1 MEWFYPTLPFD
12 YYIDKGLNVMQ
23 YTSTRDRSHTF
34 SASQAIAKG
43 LAEDGGLLTPA
54 YLPKLPGKALEDL
67 KGMSYQQRA
76 VYIMKLFL
84 DEFTVKELL
93 RIGVDIKAWER

>member
-1 MEWFYPTLPFD
+1 
-12 YYIDKGLNVMQ
+12 MQ

-54 YLPKLPGKALEDL
+54 YLPKLPGKALNEL
-67 KGMSYQQRA
+67 KEYMAAHNIEKVTELSGA
-76 VYIMKLFL
+76 VR
-84 DEFTVKELL
+84 V
-93 RIGVDIKAWER
+93 